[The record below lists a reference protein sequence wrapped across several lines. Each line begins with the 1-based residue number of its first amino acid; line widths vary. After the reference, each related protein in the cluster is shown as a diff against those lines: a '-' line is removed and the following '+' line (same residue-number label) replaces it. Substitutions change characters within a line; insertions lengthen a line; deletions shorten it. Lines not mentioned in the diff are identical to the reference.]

1 MTEKASARLSR
12 FVQEFRISSRATRP
26 FIPSALLCLL
36 GGGMPSDK
44 NSLSAETPAG
54 LQIERAG
61 DVLTF
66 TLNNPAKGNTVTGAM
81 LDAMLNVLRSE
92 ATDPSARVLVIRA
105 TGEVFC
111 TGRER
116 AGRDVASIRQESARI
131 LEFKRALRTTNLIS
145 IAAIQGDAMGFGFGL
160 AIVCDFVVFAQN
172 TSLGFPEMPPGP
184 APAAI
189 ISFLGDFTLP
199 RFAFPMVLFG
209 DPIDPQRALQIG
221 LISQVSTAERLNDD
235 VNSLAQRILALDPTA
250 ARKCK
255 DFFNVAAQ
263 NSFEQNCRL
272 ATEVLTI
279 GSLSVLAREK

>member
-1 MTEKASARLSR
+1 
-12 FVQEFRISSRATRP
+12 
-26 FIPSALLCLL
+26 
-36 GGGMPSDK
+36 MPSDK
-44 NSLSAETPAG
+44 NSPSAEAPPG

-61 DVLTF
+61 DILTF
-66 TLNNPAKGNTVTGAM
+66 ILDNPAKGNTVTGAM
-81 LDAMLNVLRSE
+81 LDAMLHVLRSE
-92 ATDPSARVLVIRA
+92 ATRPSARVLVIRA

-116 AGRDVASIRQESARI
+116 AGRDVAAIRQESARI

-145 IAAIQGDAMGFGFGL
+145 IAAVQGDAMGFGFGL
-160 AIVCDFVVFAQN
+160 AIICDFVVVAEHA
-172 TSLGFPEMPPGP
+172 SLGFPEMRSGLP
-184 APAAI
+184 PAAI
-189 ISFLGDFTLP
+189 MSYLGDYTLL

-221 LISQVSTAERLNDD
+221 LISQVSTKERLTED
-235 VNSLAQRILALDPTA
+235 VNSLVQRILKLDPTA

-255 DFFNVAAQ
+255 EFFNVAAQ

>member
-1 MTEKASARLSR
+1 
-12 FVQEFRISSRATRP
+12 
-26 FIPSALLCLL
+26 
-36 GGGMPSDK
+36 MPSDK
-44 NSLSAETPAG
+44 NSPSAETPAG
-54 LQIERAG
+54 LHIERAG
-61 DVLTF
+61 DLLTF
-66 TLNNPAKGNTVTGAM
+66 TLNNPAKGNSVTGAM
-81 LDAMLNVLRSE
+81 LDAMLNALRSE
-92 ATDPSARVLVIRA
+92 ATHPSARVLVIRA
-105 TGEVFC
+105 TGDVFC

-116 AGRDVASIRQESARI
+116 AGRDVASIRHESARI

-145 IAAIQGDAMGFGFGL
+145 IAAVQGDAMGFGFGL
-160 AIVCDFVVFAQN
+160 AIVCDFVVVAQN
-172 TSLGFPEMPPGP
+172 TSLGFPEMRTGL

-189 ISFLGDFTLP
+189 MSYLGDYTLP

-221 LISQVSTAERLNDD
+221 LISQVTTAERLNDD
-235 VNSLAQRILALDPTA
+235 VNLLVQRVLKLNPTA

-255 DFFNVAAQ
+255 EFFNVAAQ

>member
-1 MTEKASARLSR
+1 ML
-12 FVQEFRISSRATRP
+12 
-26 FIPSALLCLL
+26 
-36 GGGMPSDK
+36 SDK
-44 NSLSAETPAG
+44 NSPNADTVAG
-54 LQIERAG
+54 LKIDRAG
-61 DVLTF
+61 EVLSF
-66 TLNNPAKGNTVTGAM
+66 TLDNPTEGNRVTGAM

-92 ATDPSARVLVIRA
+92 LTRLSARILIIRA
-105 TGEVFC
+105 TGDVFC

-116 AGRDVASIRQESARI
+116 AGRDLAAIRQESARI

-145 IAAIQGDAMGFGFGL
+145 IAAVQGDAMGFGFGL
-160 AIVCDFVVFAQN
+160 AIICDFVVVAQHA
-172 TSLGFPEMPPGP
+172 SLGFPEMRSGL

-189 ISFLGDFTLP
+189 MSYLGDYTLP

-221 LISQVSTAERLNDD
+221 LISQVSTAEHLNED
-235 VNSLAQRILALDPTA
+235 VKSLVQRILKLDPTA

-255 DFFNVAAQ
+255 EFFNVAAQ

>member
-1 MTEKASARLSR
+1 M
-12 FVQEFRISSRATRP
+12 Q
-26 FIPSALLCLL
+26 
-36 GGGMPSDK
+36 SDK
-44 NSLSAETPAG
+44 LNSPVADTAAG

-66 TLNNPAKGNTVTGAM
+66 TLNNPTEGNRVTGAM

-92 ATDPSARVLVIRA
+92 ATHPSARVLVIRA
-105 TGEVFC
+105 SGDVFC
-111 TGRER
+111 TGRE
-116 AGRDVASIRQESARI
+116 VASLRQESARI

-145 IAAIQGDAMGFGFGL
+145 IAAVQGDAMGFGFGL
-160 AIVCDFVVFAQN
+160 AIVCDFVIVAQHAA
-172 TSLGFPEMPPGP
+172 LGFPEMRSGL

-189 ISFLGDFTLP
+189 MSYLGDYTLP

-221 LISQVSTAERLNDD
+221 LISQVSTTDRLQQD
-235 VNSLAQRILALDPTA
+235 VNSLVQRILALDPTA

-255 DFFNVAAQ
+255 EFFNVAEQ

>member
-1 MTEKASARLSR
+1 M
-12 FVQEFRISSRATRP
+12 Q
-26 FIPSALLCLL
+26 
-36 GGGMPSDK
+36 SDK
-44 NSLSAETPAG
+44 NSPSAGTSPG
-54 LQIERAG
+54 LKIEPAG

-66 TLNNPAKGNTVTGAM
+66 TLDNPADGNRVTGTM
-81 LDAMLNVLRSE
+81 PDAMLNLLRCE
-92 ATDPSARVLVIRA
+92 ATHPSARVLIIRA

-131 LEFKRALRTTNLIS
+131 LEFKRALRTTSLIS
-145 IAAIQGDAMGFGFGL
+145 IAAVQGDAMGFGFGL
-160 AIVCDFVVFAQN
+160 AIICDFVVVAQH
-172 TSLGFPEMPPGP
+172 TSLGFPEMRSGL

-189 ISFLGDFTLP
+189 MSYLGDYTLP
-199 RFAFPMVLFG
+199 RFAFPMILFG

-221 LISQVSTAERLNDD
+221 LISQVTTAERLNYD
-235 VNSLAQRILALDPTA
+235 VNSLVERILKLDPTA

-255 DFFNVAAQ
+255 EFFNVAAQ

>member
-1 MTEKASARLSR
+1 
-12 FVQEFRISSRATRP
+12 
-26 FIPSALLCLL
+26 
-36 GGGMPSDK
+36 MPSDK
-44 NSLSAETPAG
+44 NSPSAETPPGLKIESAG
-54 LQIERAG
+54 E
-61 DVLTF
+61 VLTF
-66 TLNNPAKGNTVTGAM
+66 ILDNPADGNRVTGDM
-81 LDAMLNVLRSE
+81 LDAMLNVLRPE
-92 ATDPSARVLVIRA
+92 AMQPSARILIIRA
-105 TGEVFC
+105 TGDVFC

-116 AGRDVASIRQESARI
+116 AGRDLASIRQEAARI

-145 IAAIQGDAMGFGFGL
+145 IAAVQGDAMGFGFGL
-160 AIVCDFVVFAQN
+160 AIVCDFVVVAQHA
-172 TSLGFPEMPPGP
+172 SLGFPEMRSGL

-189 ISFLGDFTLP
+189 MSYLGDYTLP

-221 LISQVSTAERLNDD
+221 LISQVSTKQRLTED
-235 VNSLAQRILALDPTA
+235 VNSLVQRILKLEPAA

-255 DFFNVAAQ
+255 EFFNVAAQ

>member
-1 MTEKASARLSR
+1 
-12 FVQEFRISSRATRP
+12 
-26 FIPSALLCLL
+26 
-36 GGGMPSDK
+36 MPSDK
-44 NSLSAETPAG
+44 NSLGAETPAG

-61 DVLTF
+61 DVRTF
-66 TLNNPAKGNTVTGAM
+66 TLNYPAKGNSVTGAM

-92 ATDPSARVLVIRA
+92 ATHPSARVLVIRA
-105 TGEVFC
+105 TGDVFC
-111 TGRER
+111 NGRER
-116 AGRDVASIRQESARI
+116 AGRNVASIRQESAHI

-145 IAAIQGDAMGFGFGL
+145 IAAVQGDAMGFGFGL
-160 AIVCDFVVFAQN
+160 AIVCDFVVVAEHA
-172 TSLGFPEMPPGP
+172 SLGFPEIRSGL

-189 ISFLGDFTLP
+189 MSYLGDYTLP

-221 LISQVSTAERLNDD
+221 LISQVTTAERLNDD
-235 VNSLAQRILALDPTA
+235 VNLLVQRILKLDPTA

-255 DFFNVAAQ
+255 EFFNVAAQ

>member
-1 MTEKASARLSR
+1 M
-12 FVQEFRISSRATRP
+12 Q
-26 FIPSALLCLL
+26 
-36 GGGMPSDK
+36 SDK
-44 NSLSAETPAG
+44 NSPSAETAAG
-54 LQIERAG
+54 LKIERAG

-66 TLNNPAKGNTVTGAM
+66 TLDNPAKGNSVTGAM

-92 ATDPSARVLVIRA
+92 ATHPSARVLIIRA
-105 TGEVFC
+105 QGDVFC

-131 LEFKRALRTTNLIS
+131 LDFKRALRNTNLIS
-145 IAAIQGDAMGFGFGL
+145 IAAVQGDAMGFGFGL
-160 AIVCDFVVFAQN
+160 AIVCDFVVV
-172 TSLGFPEMPPGP
+172 TEYVSLGFPEMRSGL

-189 ISFLGDFTLP
+189 MSYLGDYTLP
-199 RFAFPMVLFG
+199 RFAFPLVLFG

-221 LISQVSTAERLNDD
+221 LISEVTTAERLNEN
-235 VNSLAQRILALDPTA
+235 VHALAQRILRLDPTA

-255 DFFNVAAQ
+255 EFFNVAAQ

-272 ATEVLTI
+272 AAEVLTI

>member
-1 MTEKASARLSR
+1 
-12 FVQEFRISSRATRP
+12 
-26 FIPSALLCLL
+26 
-36 GGGMPSDK
+36 MPSDK
-44 NSLSAETPAG
+44 NSPSAETPAG

-61 DVLTF
+61 EVLTF
-66 TLNNPAKGNTVTGAM
+66 TLNNPAKGNSVTGAM

-92 ATDPSARVLVIRA
+92 ATDPSARVLIIRA
-105 TGEVFC
+105 TGDVFC

-116 AGRDVASIRQESARI
+116 AGRDVAAIREESARI

-145 IAAIQGDAMGFGFGL
+145 IAAVQGDAMGFGFGL
-160 AIVCDFVVFAQN
+160 AIICDFVVIAQHAA
-172 TSLGFPEMPPGP
+172 LGFPEMRSGL

-189 ISFLGDFTLP
+189 MSYLGDYILP

-221 LISQVSTAERLNDD
+221 LISQVTNAERLNED
-235 VNSLAQRILALDPTA
+235 VNSLVQRILKLDPTA
-250 ARKCK
+250 ARTCK
-255 DFFNVAAQ
+255 EFFNVAAQ

>member
-1 MTEKASARLSR
+1 
-12 FVQEFRISSRATRP
+12 
-26 FIPSALLCLL
+26 
-36 GGGMPSDK
+36 MPSDK
-44 NSLSAETPAG
+44 NSPSAETLPD
-54 LQIERAG
+54 LKIERAG

-66 TLNNPAKGNTVTGAM
+66 TLNNPAKGNSVTGAM

-92 ATDPSARVLVIRA
+92 ATNPSARVLVIRA
-105 TGEVFC
+105 TGDVFC

-145 IAAIQGDAMGFGFGL
+145 IAAVQGDAMGFGFGL
-160 AIVCDFVVFAQN
+160 AIVCDFVVVAEHA
-172 TSLGFPEMPPGP
+172 SLGFPEMRSGL

-189 ISFLGDFTLP
+189 MSYLGDYTLP
-199 RFAFPMVLFG
+199 RFAFPLVLFG
-209 DPIDPQRALQIG
+209 DPIGPQRALQVG
-221 LISQVSTAERLNDD
+221 LISQVCTKERLTED
-235 VNSLAQRILALDPTA
+235 VNSLVQRILKLDPTA
-250 ARKCK
+250 ARNCK
-255 DFFNVAAQ
+255 EFFNVAAQ

>member
-1 MTEKASARLSR
+1 
-12 FVQEFRISSRATRP
+12 
-26 FIPSALLCLL
+26 
-36 GGGMPSDK
+36 MPSDK
-44 NSLSAETPAG
+44 NSPSSDTAAG
-54 LQIERAG
+54 LTIERAG
-61 DVLTF
+61 EVLTF
-66 TLNNPAKGNTVTGAM
+66 TLDNPAEGNRVSGAM

-92 ATDPSARVLVIRA
+92 AIHPSARVLVIRA
-105 TGEVFC
+105 NGNVFC

-131 LEFKRALRTTNLIS
+131 LEFKRALRTTSLIS
-145 IAAIQGDAMGFGFGL
+145 IAAVQGDAMGFGFGL
-160 AIVCDFVVFAQN
+160 AILCDFVVVAQHAA
-172 TSLGFPEMPPGP
+172 LGFPEMRSGL

-189 ISFLGDFTLP
+189 MSYLGDYTLP

-209 DPIDPQRALQIG
+209 DPIDPLRALQIG
-221 LISQVSTAERLNDD
+221 LISQVTTAERLQQD
-235 VNSLAQRILALDPTA
+235 VNSFVQRILSLDPTA

-255 DFFNVAAQ
+255 EFFHVAAQ

>member
-1 MTEKASARLSR
+1 
-12 FVQEFRISSRATRP
+12 
-26 FIPSALLCLL
+26 
-36 GGGMPSDK
+36 MPSDK
-44 NSLSAETPAG
+44 LNSPGTETTG
-54 LQIERAG
+54 LNIERAG

-66 TLNNPAKGNTVTGAM
+66 TLDNLAEGNRVTGAM

-92 ATDPSARVLVIRA
+92 AIHPSARVLVIRA
-105 TGEVFC
+105 NGNVFC

-131 LEFKRALRTTNLIS
+131 LEFKRALRTTSLIS
-145 IAAIQGDAMGFGFGL
+145 IAAVQGDAMGFGFGL
-160 AIVCDFVVFAQN
+160 AILCDFVVVAEHAA
-172 TSLGFPEMPPGP
+172 LGFPEMRSGL

-189 ISFLGDFTLP
+189 MSYLGDYTLP

-221 LISQVSTAERLNDD
+221 LISQVTTPDRLKGG
-235 VNSLAQRILALDPTA
+235 VNSLVQRILSLDPTA

-279 GSLSVLAREK
+279 AGLSVLAREK

>member
-1 MTEKASARLSR
+1 
-12 FVQEFRISSRATRP
+12 
-26 FIPSALLCLL
+26 
-36 GGGMPSDK
+36 MPSDK
-44 NSLSAETPAG
+44 NSPSAETPPG
-54 LQIERAG
+54 LKIERAG

-66 TLNNPAKGNTVTGAM
+66 TLDNPTEGNRVTGEM
-81 LDAMLNVLRSE
+81 LGAILNVLRSE
-92 ATDPSARVLVIRA
+92 ATQPSARILIIRA

-116 AGRDVASIRQESARI
+116 AGRDVVSIRQESARI

-145 IAAIQGDAMGFGFGL
+145 IAAVQGDAMGFGFGL
-160 AIVCDFVVFAQN
+160 AIVCDFVLVVQN
-172 TSLGFPEMPPGP
+172 SSLGFPEMRSGL

-189 ISFLGDFTLP
+189 MSYLGDYTLP
-199 RFAFPMVLFG
+199 RFAFPMILFG

-221 LISQVSTAERLNDD
+221 LISQVSTMERLTED
-235 VNSLAQRILALDPTA
+235 VNSLVQRILKLDPTA

-255 DFFNVAAQ
+255 EFFNVAAQ

-279 GSLSVLAREK
+279 GSLSVLARGK

>member
-1 MTEKASARLSR
+1 
-12 FVQEFRISSRATRP
+12 
-26 FIPSALLCLL
+26 
-36 GGGMPSDK
+36 MPSDK
-44 NSLSAETPAG
+44 NSPSAETPAV
-54 LQIERAG
+54 LKIERAG

-66 TLNNPAKGNTVTGAM
+66 TLDNPTKGNSVTGAM
-81 LDAMLNVLRSE
+81 LDAMLDVLRSE
-92 ATDPSARVLVIRA
+92 ATHPSARAVVIRA
-105 TGEVFC
+105 QGDVFC

-160 AIVCDFVVFAQN
+160 AIVCDFVVVAQN
-172 TSLGFPEMPPGP
+172 TSLGFPEMRTGL

-189 ISFLGDFTLP
+189 MSYLGDYTLP

-209 DPIDPQRALQIG
+209 ALIDAQRALHIG
-221 LISQVSTAERLNDD
+221 LISHVTTADRLKDD
-235 VNSLAQRILALDPTA
+235 VNLLVQRVLKLDPTA

-255 DFFNVAAQ
+255 EFFNVAAQ

-279 GSLSVLAREK
+279 GTLSVLAREK

>member
-1 MTEKASARLSR
+1 
-12 FVQEFRISSRATRP
+12 
-26 FIPSALLCLL
+26 
-36 GGGMPSDK
+36 MPSDK
-44 NSLSAETPAG
+44 NSPSTESPAG
-54 LQIERAG
+54 LKIERAG

-66 TLNNPAKGNTVTGAM
+66 TLDNPGKGNSVTGAM
-81 LDAMLNVLRSE
+81 LDAMLDILRAE
-92 ATDPSARVLVIRA
+92 ATQPAARVLVIRA
-105 TGEVFC
+105 EGNVFC

-131 LEFKRALRTTNLIS
+131 LEFKRALRTTSLIS
-145 IAAIQGDAMGFGFGL
+145 IAAVQGDAMGFGFGL
-160 AIVCDFVVFAQN
+160 AIVCDFVVVAEHA
-172 TSLGFPEMPPGP
+172 SLGFPEMRSGL

-189 ISFLGDFTLP
+189 MSYLGDYTLP

-221 LISQVSTAERLNDD
+221 LISQVSAAERLKEN
-235 VNSLAQRILALDPTA
+235 VRSLVQRVLKLDPTA

-255 DFFNVAAQ
+255 EFFNVAAQ

-279 GSLSVLAREK
+279 GSLAVLAREK